1 MLEDKIESV
10 ATGLDYISDQ
20 LNPLN
25 DFGNSVGDE
34 LHQIE
39 YQLSRIADSLEAIVK
54 TMKK

>member
-1 MLEDKIESV
+1 MLEDKIESI
-10 ATGLDYISDQ
+10 ANGLDFISDQ

-39 YQLSRIADSLEAIVK
+39 YQLTRIADALETIVK

>member
-10 ATGLDYISDQ
+10 ANGLDFISDQ

-39 YQLSRIADSLEAIVK
+39 YQLTRIADALEQIVK
-54 TMKK
+54 RMK